1 MKPFKFKGKVD
12 INMDDRMDLDF
23 KQLYT
28 YIDVQN
34 IAYESTLNNIQKTTI
49 KVS

>member
-12 INMDDRMDLDF
+12 INMDDKMNLDF

-28 YIDVQN
+28 YINVQN
-34 IAYESTLNNIQKTTI
+34 MAYESTLNSIQKTTI
-49 KVS
+49 KVN